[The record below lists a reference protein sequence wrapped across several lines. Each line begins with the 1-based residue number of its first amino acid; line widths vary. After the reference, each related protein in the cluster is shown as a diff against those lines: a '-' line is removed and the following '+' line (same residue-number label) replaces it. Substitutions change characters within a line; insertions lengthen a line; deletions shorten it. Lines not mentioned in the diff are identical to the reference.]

1 MQFCTVLLFEQ
12 KKRTGTSVLIGVWEH
27 WPMCWYR
34 PLTIYSIR
42 HARPFVNTVLLLWP
56 GVRPPGGPTA
66 GTASA
71 RAAAAGRSAA
81 QDDTLKL
88 ESARAI
94 IKQRV
99 ADGEY
104 SLKLSRQQFLKHVDC
119 VTESGAAMWSRWRKK
134 MVNIWEFQYA
144 GRVRITDIDGKI
156 FEGDVVA
163 VFDAGETVDEKDSI
177 DIDTGNEI
185 VGFNPEEIASIEAV
199 E

>member
-1 MQFCTVLLFEQ
+1 
-12 KKRTGTSVLIGVWEH
+12 
-27 WPMCWYR
+27 
-34 PLTIYSIR
+34 
-42 HARPFVNTVLLLWP
+42 
-56 GVRPPGGPTA
+56 
-66 GTASA
+66 
-71 RAAAAGRSAA
+71 
-81 QDDTLKL
+81 
-88 ESARAI
+88 
-94 IKQRV
+94 
-99 ADGEY
+99 
-104 SLKLSRQQFLKHVDC
+104 
-119 VTESGAAMWSRWRKK
+119 